1 MITGNIHMYATETD
15 LRENHKGGDLEIS
28 ISIKTVTATGVLL
41 RLTTISH
48 IVSLVYGNYTNIS

>member
-1 MITGNIHMYATETD
+1 MYATETD